1 MVHENNGPDYAK
13 RSPQVI
19 RRNKKRVRELE
30 WQDTRRPA
38 WVAWVS
44 GLCLIIIVVS
54 LILLSF
60 SDRVSKP
67 MNINGDQL
75 GPIDVQG
82 QQYEAQARAELANMT
97 GEQPRW
103 ALMSTQDRWNM
114 QELADTL
121 RGFDGRVSTLYFGPG
136 SQWEIPEP
144 STGHTRL
151 DTLTDA
157 AQIWA
162 KRAQVPVEQITVSSV
177 LVYGTPAQLQDL
189 GSRAVVEPAP
199 VGATYGR
206 IGIRPVMERE
216 NA

>member
-1 MVHENNGPDYAK
+1 MPKDRGPDYAK

-19 RRNKKRVRELE
+19 RKNKKRVRQLE

-82 QQYEAQARAELANMT
+82 QQYEDAARAELAGMT

-103 ALMSTQDRWNM
+103 ALMSTQSPWTM
-114 QELADTL
+114 PELAEVL
-121 RGFDGRVSTLYFGPG
+121 RNFDGRVSTLYFGPG

-151 DTLTDA
+151 DTLMDA
-157 AQIWA
+157 AELWA
-162 KRAQVPVEQITVSSV
+162 KRAQSPVEDITVSSV
-177 LVYGTPAQLQDL
+177 LVFGTPAQLQDL

-206 IGIRPVMERE
+206 IGIRPVMERQ
-216 NA
+216 AA